1 MSSLGDEIQVRITGD
16 VATLT
21 AATKTGAADL
31 GVLEGAA
38 DKAGKAI
45 KDAGTKVDGA
55 AAEIV
60 NSLQKV
66 ETESRQAGTA
76 LEAVGRGAQ
85 LPALAGPLDQAA
97 GAARNLGEGTQLA
110 SWQVQNLGYQV
121 NDVVT
126 GLISGQ
132 RPMTVF
138 LQQGLQMTQIF
149 GSGATLSGALTAVGS
164 SAMSMINPLTL
175 AIVALGAVATA
186 VEYVW
191 TAWGSGSEKTKEDI
205 KQHAALI
212 DEIKRRWGDSA
223 KAIEAYGETS
233 AEVLRFR
240 ARQDVDAMAKAL
252 VAQASTAF
260 KGIDDQVRQQEDAA
274 KEINRLNQVMTQFQT
289 PGMAIANVQVPSWMG
304 EMRAAIDDLKT
315 SMEAGNPDFV
325 AFQTQIAK
333 IANDPGAS
341 KEVRELAQR
350 LFDASDAAAAAQQRF
365 DQATASVKM
374 LGGQAMASSAQV
386 AMLSAALSQL
396 RTLSA
401 PQLDTMDKIDAA
413 EKTGL
418 ATATDKG
425 ERDDITS
432 LAAAAR
438 KNQIYDET
446 TKTIQQM
453 DVAMQAAGKTE
464 AEIAQANLDAWR
476 KSQEAAAGVAG
487 VEEKVNDATA
497 RAKLAVINQTE
508 HEAQDAAQQRIAL
521 VEAQEISSIDKLK
534 AKRQELADLQGSLTG
549 DRAKSNA
556 DELALIDQQL
566 ASAEIRI
573 SLDTEKAKI
582 ASFKAG
588 SAERIAA
595 QKEYLDKVKAQY
607 GAESA
612 EAIAAQRELN
622 AAMVPRGG
630 GGAGAGS
637 AELANARRISQ
648 EKLRQTEYELD
659 QEVRAGRMTEIQ
671 KVETLR
677 QLTQSAYDEAQKQLD
692 NELNRLSEGSRA
704 WQKASQEKQLLK
716 QQEATAM
723 ARLDDQMARASE
735 RAAQQSARAWESATD
750 PMVSSFTGGLR
761 SMISGQET
769 FKNASLRAIGDILL
783 AEMESDIK
791 AFAHHALY
799 AALGIKTDQN
809 AAQGGIL
816 WMLFSQGQKTAAT
829 AAGSTVRASLEAG
842 ENIAASGAK
851 TGEVAVHLAGEAA
864 KTSATAVG
872 AATRTSIDVGAGAA
886 AAAANAATM
895 KGGIFNHAASAAA
908 ATFDAVAQIPLVG
921 YILAPAAA
929 AVAFAGTAAF
939 GSLLSFDVGAWN
951 LPTDT
956 IARVHKGETIVPATF
971 ADGLRSAL
979 TGQASAGQANAQPA
993 MQGDTHFHFHGAVMD
1008 ATSIAK
1014 AVTRKQNANPSMK
1027 PAYK

>member
-1 MSSLGDEIQVRITGD
+1 MSLGEEIQVRITGD
-16 VATLT
+16 VTALT
-21 AATKTGAADL
+21 AATKTGTGDL
-31 GVLEGAA
+31 NTLGGAA
-38 DKAGKAI
+38 EKTGAAL
-45 KDAGTKVDGA
+45 KDAGAKIDA
-55 AAEIV
+55 AAIQITT
-60 NSLQKV
+60 SLQRV
-66 ETESRQAGTA
+66 EVESRGATTA
-76 LEAVGRGAQ
+76 LQSVGRSAQ
-85 LPALAGPLDQAA
+85 LPAIAGPLDQAA
-97 GAARNLGEGTQLA
+97 SSARNLGEGFQLA
-110 SWQVQNLGYQV
+110 SWQVQNLSYQAY
-121 NDVVT
+121 DMVT
-126 GLISGQ
+126 SLGSGQ
-132 RPMTVF
+132 RAMTVF
-138 LQQGLQMTQIF
+138 LQQGLQAAQIF
-149 GSGATLSGALTAVGS
+149 GPGTSLAQAGTAIGASFMGMLNP
-164 SAMSMINPLTL
+164 MSL
-175 AIVALGAVATA
+175 AIIGFGAAAQAIQTM
-186 VEYVW
+186 W
-191 TAWGSGSEKTKEDI
+191 SSWGDGSEKTKEEI
-205 KQHAALI
+205 KQHVALI
-212 DEIKRRWGDSA
+212 EEIKRQWGDA
-223 KAIEAYGETS
+223 G
-233 AEVLRFR
+233 
-240 ARQDVDAMAKAL
+240 
-252 VAQASTAF
+252 
-260 KGIDDQVRQQEDAA
+260 
-274 KEINRLNQVMTQFQT
+274 
-289 PGMAIANVQVPSWMG
+289 
-304 EMRAAIDDLKT
+304 AAIDSYTRKSTEVVKANLNEDLKNQKRQLADTAKELIATADEMVRAKEAISGPAALTTAFIPASAPAGLAELRSAVDALTT
-315 SMEAGNPDFV
+315 SWQNGDAQIGAYQDAV
-325 AFQTQIAK
+325 AR
-333 IANDPGAS
+333 IANDSGAS
-341 KEVRELAQR
+341 EEVKALATEM
-350 LFDASDAAAAAQQRF
+350 LNASEAAFGAQGNLLQTQKAMQVVGE
-365 DQATASVKM
+365 QARKTAGEVK
-374 LGGQAMASSAQV
+374 L
-386 AMLSAALSQL
+386 LNAALGDLRQL
-396 RTLSA
+396 AA
-401 PQLDTMDKIDAA
+401 PQLDGLGKIEQA
-413 EKTGL
+413 EKIGL
-418 ATATDKG
+418 SGARTISEVDYIADLG
-425 ERDDITS
+425 
-432 LAAAAR
+432 AAAR
-438 KNQIYDET
+438 KNLIYDET
-446 TKTIQQM
+446 TKTVQQM
-453 DVAMQAAGKTE
+453 DIAMQAAGKTE
-464 AEIAQANLDAWR
+464 AEIAKANLDAWQ
-476 KSQEAAAGVAG
+476 KAQEAATGVVG
-487 VEEKVNDATA
+487 IEEKVADATA
-497 RAKLAVINQTE
+497 RARLAVINQGE
-508 HEAQDAAQQRIAL
+508 SQALAASQQRIAL

-534 AKRQELADLQGSLTG
+534 AKRQELADLQKTLTG
-549 DRAKSNA
+549 DRATANA
-556 DELALIDQQL
+556 NELAVLDQQI
-566 ASAEIRI
+566 ASTEVRI

-582 ASFKAG
+582 AAFKAG

-595 QKEYLDKVKAQY
+595 QREYLDKIKAQY

-622 AAMVPRGG
+622 SAMVPRGG

-637 AELANARRISQ
+637 TELANARRIGQ

-659 QEVRAGRMTEIQ
+659 QEVQAGRITEMQ

-677 QLTQSAYDEAQKQLD
+677 QLTQAAYDEAQKQLD
-692 NELNRLSEGSRA
+692 SELNRLSEGSRA
-704 WQKASQEKQLLK
+704 WQKASQDKQLLK

-735 RAAQQSARAWESATD
+735 RAAQQSARAWQSATD

-829 AAGSTVRASLEAG
+829 AAGSTVRAGLEAS

-979 TGQASAGQANAQPA
+979 TGQASVGQTNAQPA
-993 MQGDTHFHFHGAVMD
+993 TQGDTHFHFHGAVMD